1 MATGGNMRI
10 LDAQEQLVCDSEV
23 SVAVLGKGR
32 NFVLVPL
39 QDRELDATELVETQS
54 RGFFFCGVLGI
65 KDGQPSAECSDPDAA
80 IVMMHAALAF
90 AQEMAGRLRPKD
102 DSAAWCER
110 LHALQDPRN
119 G

>member
-1 MATGGNMRI
+1 MKAI
-10 LDAQEQLVCDSEV
+10 DAVERLVCESEV

-32 NFVLVPL
+32 EFVLVSPK
-39 QDRELDATELVETQS
+39 DSEPDAGELAEARS

-65 KDGQPSAECSDPDAA
+65 KDGQPSAECSCLDAA
-80 IVMMHAALAF
+80 FVMMHAALAF
-90 AQEMAGRLRPKD
+90 SQEMLGRLRPKD

-110 LHALQDPRN
+110 LHALEDPRN